1 MIYTMQI
8 RADVAELAYAYG
20 SGPYGAT
27 LKSSTLFVRT
37 TFFAQSQMALS
48 GTGIKLHRTKNFMTL
63 LSKNKYLIIIL
74 ALLLAGCA
82 SQSASMKMDP
92 ALQREVISLNNAP
105 YIPLTRICDVYDLDW
120 KWDPYVKTAT
130 IERKGKIVLM
140 EGSRKMLVNGSEV
153 ELDRPVLQS
162 RGTVYVPTSFMR
174 SGLSRIVDSLYAS
187 KPQGLMPP
195 EEASKKFT
203 IRSIILDPGHGGKD
217 PGAIGVRL
225 HLKER
230 NLTLAIAKKLRDE
243 LSSQGI
249 NVIMTRDTDTFIPLP
264 RRTELA
270 NKAGADLF
278 ISVHIN
284 AARTRMLNGF
294 ECYYLSEATD
304 DNARALEALENS
316 SLQLGDTAAA
326 THSSG
331 VDKALWDLTLTEN
344 RRESATLASYI
355 CRSVEANMEI
365 RNRGIRTAKFF
376 VLKGT
381 RMPAVLLEMG
391 YISNIAEERK
401 MSDGAYWDR
410 MVDAIAKGIIRYKD
424 EYERTEGFTN

>member
-1 MIYTMQI
+1 
-8 RADVAELAYAYG
+8 
-20 SGPYGAT
+20 
-27 LKSSTLFVRT
+27 
-37 TFFAQSQMALS
+37 
-48 GTGIKLHRTKNFMTL
+48 MTL
-63 LSKNKYLIIIL
+63 ISKNKYLIIIT

-82 SQSASMKMDP
+82 SQSASLKMDP
-92 ALQREVISLNNAP
+92 ALQREVITLNNTQ
-105 YIPLTRICDVYDLDW
+105 YIPLTRICDVYDLNW

-140 EGSRKMLVNGSEV
+140 EGSRMMLVNGSEV

-162 RGTVYVPTSFMR
+162 QGTIYVPTSFVK
-174 SGLSRIVDSLYAS
+174 SGLSRIVESLYAS
-187 KPQGLMPP
+187 KPQSLTPP
-195 EEASKKFT
+195 EGTNKKFI
-203 IRSIILDPGHGGKD
+203 IRSVILDPGHGGKD

-230 NLTLAIAKKLRDE
+230 NLTLLVAKKLREE
-243 LSSQGI
+243 LESQGI
-249 NVIMTRDTDTFIPLP
+249 SVSMTRDNDTFIPLP
-264 RRTELA
+264 KRTEIA
-270 NKAGADLF
+270 NRTGVDLF

-284 AARTRMLNGF
+284 ASRTRSLNGF

-316 SLQLGDTAAA
+316 SLQLGDTSVTA
-326 THSSG
+326 HSSG

-344 RRESATLASYI
+344 RRESAALASYI

-365 RNRGIRTAKFF
+365 KNRGIRTARFF

-391 YISNIAEERK
+391 YMSNIAEERK
-401 MSDGAYWDR
+401 MNDGAYWNR
-410 MVDAIAKGIIRYKD
+410 MVDAVAKGIIKYKN